1 VPDLLRMLPR
11 AGLLVGAVAATVA
24 ATGWALGR
32 GDVWQPAAVI
42 TSIAAALG
50 CRAIPALVSYQF
62 TVWVL
67 VTVVVGMLYPEL
79 CLSIGG
85 LDMKNKHL
93 LTAMIQLVMFG
104 MGTQMTIAELKSVR
118 RMSYPLMVGILLQF
132 SVMPVV
138 GWGIATALGMPPEIA
153 AGVVLIGA
161 CSSGLASNVMSYIAE
176 ANLPLSLA
184 LTAIGTVTAPV
195 TTPFWMWLLAGKWT
209 RIDVV
214 GMMMDIIKIVIVPV
228 GAALLHDWLR
238 HTTPGRRRAVIAVGL
253 MPLAVAAATWFA
265 GIWSLP
271 LTESGEPTKLAL
283 LELYAAGAVL
293 VGIGYHLLWRAWH
306 GVERWM
312 PAAAMFG
319 ILFVTLITIAKG
331 RGQLMDLGVELFVA
345 SVLHNVVGLALGY
358 ALCKLS
364 RVDERSSRTIAMEV
378 GIQNGGMASGL
389 ANEMGKIDT
398 VGLAAAVFIP
408 WMNISGSLL
417 ANYWR
422 RRGVND
428 ERAREPSR
436 LRPASAADQPDQ
448 SPDRRATPDGP
459 SGTSR

>member
-1 VPDLLRMLPR
+1 MSDLLRMLPR
-11 AGLLVGAVAATVA
+11 LGLALAAVAAIVTA
-24 ATGWALGR
+24 GGWAIGR
-32 GDVWQPAAVI
+32 PDVWHPAAVAA
-42 TSIAAALG
+42 SIGAALG
-50 CRAIPALVSYQF
+50 CRAIPALVTYQF

-67 VTVVVGMLYPEL
+67 VTVVLGMLYPAQ
-79 CLSIGG
+79 CLSLGG
-85 LDMKNKHL
+85 LDLKNKHL

-104 MGTQMTIAELKSVR
+104 MGTQMTIAELKSVKN
-118 RMSYPLMVGILLQF
+118 MSYPVFIGILLQF

-138 GWGIATALGMPPEIA
+138 GWGIAKALGMPPEIA

-176 ANLPLSLA
+176 ANLPLSLT
-184 LTAIGTVTAPV
+184 LTAIGTVTAPL
-195 TTPFWMWLLAGKWT
+195 TTPFWMWLLAGRWT
-209 RIDVV
+209 AIDVV

-238 HTTPGRRRAVIAVGL
+238 HAP
-253 MPLAVAAATWFA
+253 AAARRTLTTGCLLGLAAALGTWLA
-265 GIWSLP
+265 GLWSVP
-271 LTESGEPTKLAL
+271 LTAGGEPTRPAL
-283 LELYAAGAVL
+283 LAIYCAGAVL
-293 VGIGYHLLWRAWH
+293 VGIGYHALWQLWP

-331 RGQLMDLGVELFVA
+331 RGQLMDLGVELFIA

-358 ALCKLS
+358 AICKLS

-422 RRGVND
+422 RRGVRD
-428 ERAREPSR
+428 E
-436 LRPASAADQPDQ
+436 
-448 SPDRRATPDGP
+448 
-459 SGTSR
+459 

>member
-1 VPDLLRMLPR
+1 MPDLLKIIARL
-11 AGLLVGAVAATVA
+11 GLAVAAVTGLVA
-24 ATGWALGR
+24 IAGWALAR
-32 GDVWQPAAVI
+32 PDIWQPAAVVA
-42 TSIAAALG
+42 SVAAAIG
-50 CRAIPALVSYQF
+50 CRAIPALVTYQF

-67 VTVVVGMLYPEL
+67 VTVVIGMLYPDR
-79 CLSIGG
+79 CLSLGG
-85 LDMKNKHL
+85 FDLKNKHL

-104 MGTQMTIAELKSVR
+104 MGTQMTIAELKSVKN
-118 RMSYPLMVGILLQF
+118 MSYPVIIGILLQF

-138 GWGIATALGMPPEIA
+138 GWGIAKAMGMPPEIA

-176 ANLPLSLA
+176 ANLPLSLT
-184 LTAIGTVTAPV
+184 LTAIGTGTAPL

-238 HTTPGRRRAVIAVGL
+238 HAAPGRRRAVIAFGL
-253 MPLAVAAATWFA
+253 VPLAVAAATWFA
-265 GIWSLP
+265 GFWSLP
-271 LTESGEPTKLAL
+271 LTEAGEPTKLAL
-283 LELYAAGAVL
+283 LALYAAGAVV
-293 VGIGYHLLWRAWH
+293 VGLGYHALWRIWP

-331 RGQLMDLGVELFVA
+331 RGQLMDLGLELFVA
-345 SVLHNVVGLALGY
+345 SVLHNIVGLALGY
-358 ALCKLS
+358 AICKLC

-422 RRGVND
+422 RRGVSD
-428 ERAREPSR
+428 
-436 LRPASAADQPDQ
+436 D
-448 SPDRRATPDGP
+448 
-459 SGTSR
+459 

>member
-1 VPDLLRMLPR
+1 MHDLPRIAAR
-11 AGLLVGAVAATVA
+11 AGLAVAAAALVA
-24 ATGWALGR
+24 VLGGWFAGR
-32 GDVWQPAAVI
+32 PAVWQPAAVVAAV
-42 TSIAAALG
+42 AAAVG
-50 CRAIPALVSYQF
+50 CRAVPALVTYQF
-62 TVWVL
+62 TAWVL
-67 VTVVVGMLYPEL
+67 VTVVVGMLYPER
-79 CLSIGG
+79 CLSVGG
-85 LDMKNKHL
+85 LDMRNKHL

-104 MGTQMTIAELKSVR
+104 MGTQLTFAELASVR
-118 RMSYPLMVGILLQF
+118 RMTYPLFVGILLQF

-138 GWGIATALGMPPEIA
+138 GWGIAQALDMPPEIA

-209 RIDVV
+209 AIDVV
-214 GMMMDIIKIVIVPV
+214 GMMMDIVKIVIVPV

-238 HTTPGRRRAVIAVGL
+238 HAPAAARRMLTAGSLLCLAA
-253 MPLAVAAATWFA
+253 AVATWRA
-265 GIWSLP
+265 GLWSLP
-271 LTESGEPTKLAL
+271 LADGGEPTRPAL
-283 LELYAAGAVL
+283 LGLYTAGAVL
-293 VGIGYHLLWRAWH
+293 VGIGYHALWRRWH

-312 PAAAMFG
+312 PAAAMVG

-331 RGQLMDLGVELFVA
+331 RGQLLDLGVELFVA
-345 SVLHNVVGLALGY
+345 SVLHNVIGLALGY
-358 ALCKLS
+358 AICKLS

-422 RRGVND
+422 RR
-428 ERAREPSR
+428 RA
-436 LRPASAADQPDQ
+436 
-448 SPDRRATPDGP
+448 DG
-459 SGTSR
+459 R

>member
-1 VPDLLRMLPR
+1 MPDLLKIIARL
-11 AGLLVGAVAATVA
+11 GLAVAAVTGLVA
-24 ATGWALGR
+24 IAGWALAR
-32 GDVWQPAAVI
+32 PDIWQPAAVVA
-42 TSIAAALG
+42 SVAAAIG
-50 CRAIPALVSYQF
+50 CRAIPALVTYQF

-67 VTVVVGMLYPEL
+67 VTVVIGMLYPDR
-79 CLSIGG
+79 CLSLGG
-85 LDMKNKHL
+85 FDLKNKHL

-104 MGTQMTIAELKSVR
+104 MGTQMTIAELKSVKN
-118 RMSYPLMVGILLQF
+118 MSYPVIIGILLQF

-138 GWGIATALGMPPEIA
+138 GWGIAKAMGMPPEIA

-176 ANLPLSLA
+176 ANLPLSLT
-184 LTAIGTVTAPV
+184 LTAIGTGTAPL

-238 HTTPGRRRAVIAVGL
+238 HAAPGRRRAVIAFGL
-253 MPLAVAAATWFA
+253 VPLAVAAATWFA
-265 GIWSLP
+265 GFWSLP
-271 LTESGEPTKLAL
+271 LTEAGEPTKLAL
-283 LELYAAGAVL
+283 LALYAAGAVV
-293 VGIGYHLLWRAWH
+293 VGLGYHALWRIWP

-331 RGQLMDLGVELFVA
+331 RGQLMDLGLELFVA
-345 SVLHNVVGLALGY
+345 SVLHNIVGLALGY
-358 ALCKLS
+358 AICKLC

-422 RRGVND
+422 RHKP
-428 ERAREPSR
+428 ASIASR
-436 LRPASAADQPDQ
+436 LPMGR
-448 SPDRRATPDGP
+448 
-459 SGTSR
+459 

>member
-1 VPDLLRMLPR
+1 LSGDLADSDGGFVPDLLKLASRL
-11 AGLLVGAVAATVA
+11 GLAVAAITGLVA
-24 ATGWALGR
+24 VTGWAAGSS
-32 GDVWQPAAVI
+32 DIWQPAAVVA
-42 TSIAAALG
+42 SVAAAVG
-50 CRAIPALVSYQF
+50 CRAIPALVTYQF

-67 VTVVVGMLYPEL
+67 VTVVLGMLYPER
-79 CLSIGG
+79 CLSLGG

-104 MGTQMTIAELKSVR
+104 MGTQMTIAELKTVKN
-118 RMSYPLMVGILLQF
+118 MSYPVFIGILLQF

-138 GWGIATALGMPPEIA
+138 GWGIAKAMGMPPEIA

-176 ANLPLSLA
+176 ANLPLSLT
-184 LTAIGTVTAPV
+184 LTAIGTVTAPL
-195 TTPFWMWLLAGKWT
+195 TTPFWMWMLAGKWT
-209 RIDVV
+209 AIDVF

-238 HTTPGRRRAVIAVGL
+238 HAPAGRRQTLTAACL
-253 MPLAVAAATWFA
+253 LAIAAAFGTWLA
-265 GIWSLP
+265 GLWSLP
-271 LTESGEPTKLAL
+271 LTAGGEPTRPAL
-283 LELYAAGAVL
+283 LAIYSAGAVL
-293 VGIGYHLLWRAWH
+293 IGIGYHALWRIWP
-306 GVERWM
+306 GVDRWM

-319 ILFVTLITIAKG
+319 ILFVTLVTIAKG
-331 RGQLMDLGVELFVA
+331 RGQLMDLGVELFIA
-345 SVLHNVVGLALGY
+345 SVLHNVIGLALGY
-358 ALCKLS
+358 AICKVS

-422 RRGVND
+422 RRGVCD
-428 ERAREPSR
+428 E
-436 LRPASAADQPDQ
+436 
-448 SPDRRATPDGP
+448 
-459 SGTSR
+459 

>member
-1 VPDLLRMLPR
+1 VRDLLKIAARLGLVL
-11 AGLLVGAVAATVA
+11 AGVTGVVAVA
-24 ATGWALGR
+24 GWTLAR
-32 GDVWQPAAVI
+32 PDVWQPAAVVA
-42 TSIAAALG
+42 SVAAAIG
-50 CRAIPALVSYQF
+50 CRAIPALVTYQF

-67 VTVVVGMLYPEL
+67 VTVVIGMLYPDR
-79 CLSIGG
+79 CLTLGG
-85 LDMKNKHL
+85 LDLKNKHL

-104 MGTQMTIAELKSVR
+104 MGTQMTIAELKSVKN
-118 RMSYPLMVGILLQF
+118 MSYPVIIGIVLQF

-138 GWGIATALGMPPEIA
+138 GWGIAKAMGMPPEIA

-176 ANLPLSLA
+176 ANLPLSLT
-184 LTAIGTVTAPV
+184 LTAIGTVTAPL

-238 HTTPGRRRAVIAVGL
+238 HAPPGPRRTLTAGCLLGL
-253 MPLAVAAATWFA
+253 AAALGTWLA
-265 GIWSLP
+265 GLWSLP
-271 LTESGEPTKLAL
+271 LAASGEPTRLAL
-283 LELYAAGAVL
+283 LGLYCCGAVV
-293 VGIGYHLLWRAWH
+293 VGIGYHALWRVWP
-306 GVERWM
+306 GVERCM

-331 RGQLMDLGVELFVA
+331 RGQLLDLGVELFIA

-358 ALCKLS
+358 AICKAC

-422 RRGVND
+422 RRGVRD
-428 ERAREPSR
+428 E
-436 LRPASAADQPDQ
+436 
-448 SPDRRATPDGP
+448 
-459 SGTSR
+459 

>member
-1 VPDLLRMLPR
+1 MPDLLRMASR
-11 AGLLVGAVAATVA
+11 ASLLVAAVAGIVA

-32 GDVWQPAAVI
+32 GDVWPVAVVVA
-42 TSIAAALG
+42 SIAAAVG
-50 CRAIPALVSYQF
+50 CRAIPALVTYQF

-67 VTVVVGMLYPEL
+67 VTVVVGMLYPDR
-79 CLSIGG
+79 CLSVGG
-85 LDMKNKHL
+85 LDMRNKHL

-104 MGTQMTIAELKSVR
+104 MGTQMTLAEFKNVG
-118 RMSYPLMVGILLQF
+118 RMSYPVAIGVLLQF

-138 GWGIATALGMPPEIA
+138 GWGIAKMLGMPPEIA

-176 ANLPLSLA
+176 ANLPLSLT
-184 LTAIGTVTAPV
+184 LTAIGTVTAPL
-195 TTPFWMWLLAGKWT
+195 TTPFWMWLLAGRWT
-209 RIDVV
+209 TIDFF
-214 GMMMDIIKIVIVPV
+214 GMMIDIVKIVIVPI

-238 HTTPGRRRAVIAVGL
+238 SAASATRRALTTACAAAVIAGAGSW
-253 MPLAVAAATWFA
+253 LAGWWTLPA
-265 GIWSLP
+265 GAD
-271 LTESGEPTKLAL
+271 GEPTRLAL
-283 LELYAAGAVL
+283 LALYCGGAVV
-293 VGIGYHLLWRAWH
+293 VGIGYHALWRLWP
-306 GVERWM
+306 EIDRWM

-331 RGQLMDLGVELFVA
+331 RAQLMELGVELFIA
-345 SVLHNVVGLALGY
+345 SVLHNVVGLVLGY
-358 ALCKLS
+358 LLCRLS

-422 RRGVND
+422 QRGVRDESESAMPVQAGSD
-428 ERAREPSR
+428 ERR
-436 LRPASAADQPDQ
+436 
-448 SPDRRATPDGP
+448 
-459 SGTSR
+459 

>member
-1 VPDLLRMLPR
+1 MSDLLKMLPR
-11 AGLLVGAVAATVA
+11 AGLATAAVAAIVA
-24 ATGWALGR
+24 AGGWASGR
-32 GDVWQPAAVI
+32 PDVWHPAAVAA
-42 TSIAAALG
+42 SIGAALG
-50 CRAIPALVSYQF
+50 CRAIPALVTYQF

-67 VTVVVGMLYPEL
+67 VTVVLGMLYPQR
-79 CLSIGG
+79 CLSLGG
-85 LDMKNKHL
+85 LDLKNKHL

-104 MGTQMTIAELKSVR
+104 MGTQMTIAELKSVK
-118 RMSYPLMVGILLQF
+118 RMSYPLVIGILLQF

-138 GWGIATALGMPPEIA
+138 GWGIAKALGMPPEIA

-195 TTPFWMWLLAGKWT
+195 TTPFWMWLLAGTWT
-209 RIDVV
+209 EIDVV
-214 GMMMDIIKIVIVPV
+214 AMMMDIIKIVIVPV

-238 HTTPGRRRAVIAVGL
+238 HATPGRRRATIAAL
-253 MPLAVAAATWFA
+253 LLPLAAALTTWVA
-265 GIWSLP
+265 GLWSLP
-271 LTESGEPTKLAL
+271 VAPDGEPTRPAL
-283 LELYAAGAVL
+283 LAIYAASAVL
-293 VGIGYHLLWRAWH
+293 VGVGYHLLWRAWH
-306 GVERWM
+306 GVERCM

-331 RGQLMDLGVELFVA
+331 RGQLMDLGLELFVA

-358 ALCKLS
+358 AICRLS

-422 RRGVND
+422 RRGVRQ
-428 ERAREPSR
+428 E
-436 LRPASAADQPDQ
+436 
-448 SPDRRATPDGP
+448 
-459 SGTSR
+459 

>member
-1 VPDLLRMLPR
+1 VSDLLRMLPR
-11 AGLLVGAVAATVA
+11 LGLALAAVAATVTA
-24 ATGWALGR
+24 GGWGIGR
-32 GDVWQPAAVI
+32 PDVWHPAAVVA
-42 TSIAAALG
+42 SVGAAIG
-50 CRAIPALVSYQF
+50 CRAIPALVTYQF

-67 VTVVVGMLYPEL
+67 VTVVLGMLYPAQ
-79 CLSIGG
+79 CLSLGG
-85 LDMKNKHL
+85 LDFKNKHL

-104 MGTQMTIAELKSVR
+104 MGTQMTIAELKSVKN
-118 RMSYPLMVGILLQF
+118 MSYPLLIGILLQF

-138 GWGIATALGMPPEIA
+138 GWGIAKALGMPPEIA

-161 CSSGLASNVMSYIAE
+161 CSSGLASNVMSYIAD

-209 RIDVV
+209 AIDVV
-214 GMMMDIIKIVIVPV
+214 GMMIDIIKIVIVPV

-238 HTTPGRRRAVIAVGL
+238 HAAPGRRRSVIAVCL
-253 MPLAVAAATWFA
+253 LPLAVALATWLA
-265 GIWSLP
+265 GLWSLP
-271 LTESGEPTKLAL
+271 LTDAGEPTRPGL
-283 LELYAAGAVL
+283 LVIYAAGAVL
-293 VGIGYHLLWRAWH
+293 VGIGYHVLWRLWH

-331 RGQLMDLGVELFVA
+331 RGQLLDLGVELFVA
-345 SVLHNVVGLALGY
+345 SVLHNVAGLALGY
-358 ALCKLS
+358 TICKLS

-422 RRGVND
+422 RRAVGSD
-428 ERAREPSR
+428 
-436 LRPASAADQPDQ
+436 RPTFQVSTGRSTA
-448 SPDRRATPDGP
+448 SPDIPRKR
-459 SGTSR
+459 

>member
-1 VPDLLRMLPR
+1 VSNLVKIVPRL
-11 AGLLVGAVAATVA
+11 GLAVAAVA
-24 ATGWALGR
+24 AIVADAGWVAGR
-32 GDVWQPAAVI
+32 PDVWHPAAVV
-42 TSIAAALG
+42 TAVAAAVG
-50 CRAIPALVSYQF
+50 CRAIPALVTYQF

-67 VTVVVGMLYPEL
+67 VTVVLGMLYPTQ
-79 CLSIGG
+79 CLTLGG
-85 LDMKNKHL
+85 LDLKNKHL

-118 RMSYPLMVGILLQF
+118 NMSYPVFIGILLQF

-138 GWGIATALGMPPEIA
+138 GWGIARAMGMPPEIA

-176 ANLPLSLA
+176 ANLPLSLT
-184 LTAIGTVTAPV
+184 LTAIGTVTAPL
-195 TTPFWMWLLAGKWT
+195 TTPFWMWLLAGRWT
-209 RIDVV
+209 AIDVV
-214 GMMMDIIKIVIVPV
+214 GMMMDIVKIVIVPV

-238 HTTPGRRRAVIAVGL
+238 HAPPRARRTLTAACLLGL
-253 MPLAVAAATWFA
+253 GAALGTWLAGLWSMPLTDA
-265 GIWSLP
+265 
-271 LTESGEPTKLAL
+271 GEPTRPAL
-283 LELYAAGAVL
+283 LAIYCAGAVL
-293 VGIGYHLLWRAWH
+293 VGLGYHALWRLVP

-331 RGQLMDLGVELFVA
+331 RSQLIDLGLELFIA

-358 ALCKLS
+358 AICKLS

-422 RRGVND
+422 RRGVRN
-428 ERAREPSR
+428 S
-436 LRPASAADQPDQ
+436 
-448 SPDRRATPDGP
+448 
-459 SGTSR
+459 

>member
-1 VPDLLRMLPR
+1 MSDLLKMLPR
-11 AGLLVGAVAATVA
+11 AGLAVAAVA
-24 ATGWALGR
+24 AMFAAGGWAIGR
-32 GDVWQPAAVI
+32 PDVWHPAAVVA
-42 TSIAAALG
+42 SISAAIG
-50 CRAIPALVSYQF
+50 CRAIPALVTYQF

-67 VTVVVGMLYPEL
+67 VTAVLGMLYPDR
-79 CLSIGG
+79 CLSLGG

-104 MGTQMTIAELKSVR
+104 MGTQMTIAELKSMKN
-118 RMSYPLMVGILLQF
+118 MSYPVIIGILLQF

-138 GWGIATALGMPPEIA
+138 GWGIAKAMGMPPEIA

-176 ANLPLSLA
+176 ANLPLSLT
-184 LTAIGTVTAPV
+184 LTAIGTVTAPL
-195 TTPFWMWLLAGKWT
+195 TTPFWMWLLAGRWT
-209 RIDVV
+209 AIDVV

-238 HTTPGRRRAVIAVGL
+238 HAP
-253 MPLAVAAATWFA
+253 AAARRTLTTSCLLGLGAALGTWLA
-265 GIWSLP
+265 GLWSLP
-271 LTESGEPTKLAL
+271 LTNAGEPTRPAL
-283 LELYAAGAVL
+283 LAIYCAGAVL
-293 VGIGYHLLWRAWH
+293 VGIGYHALWRVWP

-331 RGQLMDLGVELFVA
+331 RGQLMDLGAELFIA

-358 ALCKLS
+358 AICKLS

-422 RRGVND
+422 RRGV
-428 ERAREPSR
+428 R
-436 LRPASAADQPDQ
+436 
-448 SPDRRATPDGP
+448 DG
-459 SGTSR
+459 

>member
-1 VPDLLRMLPR
+1 MSDPLKVISR
-11 AGLLVGAVAATVA
+11 ASLAVAAIA
-24 ATGWALGR
+24 ALLAAGAWAAGR
-32 GDVWQPAAVI
+32 PDLWQPAAVAA
-42 TSIAAALG
+42 SVAAAIG
-50 CRAIPALVSYQF
+50 CRAIPALVTYQF

-67 VTVVVGMLYPEL
+67 VTVVIGMLYPQQ
-79 CLSIGG
+79 CLSVGG

-93 LTAMIQLVMFG
+93 LTGMIQLVMFG
-104 MGTQMTIAELKSVR
+104 MGTQMTIAELKSVK
-118 RMSYPLMVGILLQF
+118 RMSYPLFIGILLQF

-138 GWGIATALGMPPEIA
+138 GWGIAKALGMPPEIA

-209 RIDVV
+209 PIDVV
-214 GMMMDIIKIVIVPV
+214 GMTMDIIKIVIVPV

-238 HTTPGRRRAVIAVGL
+238 HTAPGRRRTVIVACL
-253 MPLAVAAATWFA
+253 LPLAAALATWL
-265 GIWSLP
+265 GGLWSLP
-271 LTESGEPTKLAL
+271 LTDAGEPTRPAL
-283 LELYAAGAVL
+283 LAIYAAGAVL
-293 VGIGYHLLWRAWH
+293 VGIGYHLLWQAWH

-331 RGQLMDLGVELFVA
+331 RGQLMDLGMELFVA

-358 ALCKLS
+358 AICKLS

-417 ANYWR
+417 
-422 RRGVND
+422 
-428 ERAREPSR
+428 
-436 LRPASAADQPDQ
+436 
-448 SPDRRATPDGP
+448 
-459 SGTSR
+459 

>member
-1 VPDLLRMLPR
+1 MPDLLKPVARLGLAIAAVTALA
-11 AGLLVGAVAATVA
+11 AGA
-24 ATGWALGR
+24 GWAMGR
-32 GDVWQPAAVI
+32 PDIWQPAAVVA
-42 TSIAAALG
+42 SVAAAIG
-50 CRAIPALVSYQF
+50 CRSIPALVTYQF

-67 VTVVVGMLYPEL
+67 VTVVIGMLYPER

-104 MGTQMTIAELKSVR
+104 MGTQMTIAELKSVK
-118 RMSYPLMVGILLQF
+118 RMSYPLFIGILLQF

-138 GWGIATALGMPPEIA
+138 GWGIAKALGMPPEIA

-209 RIDVV
+209 AIDVV
-214 GMMMDIIKIVIVPV
+214 GMMMDIVKIVIVPV

-238 HTTPGRRRAVIAVGL
+238 HAAPRRRRTVIAFGL
-253 MPLAVAAATWFA
+253 VPLAVAAATWFA
-265 GIWSLP
+265 GVWSLP
-271 LTESGEPTKLAL
+271 LTAAGEPTKPAL
-283 LELYAAGAVL
+283 LAIYAAGAVL
-293 VGIGYHLLWRAWH
+293 VGLGYHLLWRIWP

-331 RGQLMDLGVELFVA
+331 RGQLMDLGLELFVA

-422 RRGVND
+422 RRGV
-428 ERAREPSR
+428 RAGDSR
-436 LRPASAADQPDQ
+436 TA
-448 SPDRRATPDGP
+448 
-459 SGTSR
+459 

>member
-1 VPDLLRMLPR
+1 MSTLLKMLPR
-11 AGLLVGAVAATVA
+11 IGLAVAAGA
-24 ATGWALGR
+24 ALLADTGWVAGR
-32 GDVWQPAAVI
+32 PDVWQPAAVVAAV
-42 TSIAAALG
+42 AAALG
-50 CRAIPALVSYQF
+50 CRAIPALVTYQF

-67 VTVVVGMLYPEL
+67 VTVVIGMLYPER

-104 MGTQMTIAELKSVR
+104 MGTQMTIAELKSVK
-118 RMSYPLMVGILLQF
+118 RMSYPLFIGILLQF

-138 GWGIATALGMPPEIA
+138 GWGIAKALGMPPEIA

-209 RIDVV
+209 AIDVV

-238 HTTPGRRRAVIAVGL
+238 HAPPAARRTLAGACLTCLGAVFGTWVAGL
-253 MPLAVAAATWFA
+253 
-265 GIWSLP
+265 WSLP
-271 LTESGEPTKLAL
+271 LTDAGEPTRPAL
-283 LELYAAGAVL
+283 LAIYAAGAVL
-293 VGIGYHLLWRAWH
+293 VGLGYHALWRLWPA
-306 GVERWM
+306 VERWM

-422 RRGVND
+422 RRGVRD
-428 ERAREPSR
+428 E
-436 LRPASAADQPDQ
+436 
-448 SPDRRATPDGP
+448 
-459 SGTSR
+459 

>member
-1 VPDLLRMLPR
+1 VNRVPSTDR
-11 AGLLVGAVAATVA
+11 AVLGVAAAALVAAVA
-24 ATGWALGR
+24 GWVVGR
-32 GDVWQPAAVI
+32 PDVWQPAAVVA
-42 TSIAAALG
+42 SVAAAVG
-50 CRAIPALVSYQF
+50 CRAIPALVTYQF
-62 TVWVL
+62 TAWVL
-67 VTVVVGMLYPEL
+67 VTVVVGMLYPER
-79 CLSIGG
+79 CLSVGG
-85 LDMKNKHL
+85 LDMRNKHL

-104 MGTQMTIAELKSVR
+104 MGTQLTFAELASVR
-118 RMSYPLMVGILLQF
+118 RMTYPLFVGILLQF

-138 GWGIATALGMPPEIA
+138 GWGIARALGMPPEIA

-195 TTPFWMWLLAGKWT
+195 TTPFWMWLLAGRWT
-209 RIDVV
+209 AIDVV
-214 GMMMDIIKIVIVPV
+214 GMMMDIVKIVIVPV

-238 HTTPGRRRAVIAVGL
+238 HVP
-253 MPLAVAAATWFA
+253 AATRRTLTA
-265 GIWSLP
+265 GCLLGLTAALATWLAGLWSPP
-271 LTESGEPTKLAL
+271 LTPLGEPTRPAL
-283 LELYAAGAVL
+283 LAIYASGAVL
-293 VGIGYHLLWRAWH
+293 VGIGYHALWRIWP

-312 PAAAMFG
+312 PAAAMLG

-331 RGQLMDLGVELFVA
+331 RGQLLDLGLELFVA
-345 SVLHNVVGLALGY
+345 SVLHNVIGLALGY

-422 RRGVND
+422 RRGVGG
-428 ERAREPSR
+428 R
-436 LRPASAADQPDQ
+436 
-448 SPDRRATPDGP
+448 
-459 SGTSR
+459 

>member
-1 VPDLLRMLPR
+1 VPDLLKIIARL
-11 AGLLVGAVAATVA
+11 GLAVAAVTGLVA
-24 ATGWALGR
+24 IAGWALAR
-32 GDVWQPAAVI
+32 PDIWQPAAVVA
-42 TSIAAALG
+42 SVAAAIG
-50 CRAIPALVSYQF
+50 CRAIPALVTYQF

-67 VTVVVGMLYPEL
+67 VTVVIGMLYPDR
-79 CLSIGG
+79 CLSLGG
-85 LDMKNKHL
+85 FDLKNKHL

-104 MGTQMTIAELKSVR
+104 MGTQMTIAELKSVKN
-118 RMSYPLMVGILLQF
+118 MSYPVIIGILLQF

-138 GWGIATALGMPPEIA
+138 GWGIAKAMGMPPEIA

-176 ANLPLSLA
+176 ANLPLSLT
-184 LTAIGTVTAPV
+184 LTAIGTGTAPL

-238 HTTPGRRRAVIAVGL
+238 HAAPGRRRAVIAFGL
-253 MPLAVAAATWFA
+253 VPLAVAAATWFA
-265 GIWSLP
+265 GFWSLP
-271 LTESGEPTKLAL
+271 LTEAGEPTKLAL
-283 LELYAAGAVL
+283 LALYAAGAVV
-293 VGIGYHLLWRAWH
+293 VGLGYHALWRIWP

-331 RGQLMDLGVELFVA
+331 RGQLMDLGLELFVA
-345 SVLHNVVGLALGY
+345 SVLHNIVGLALGY
-358 ALCKLS
+358 AICKLC

-422 RRGVND
+422 RRGVSD
-428 ERAREPSR
+428 
-436 LRPASAADQPDQ
+436 D
-448 SPDRRATPDGP
+448 
-459 SGTSR
+459 

>member
-1 VPDLLRMLPR
+1 MLPR
-11 AGLLVGAVAATVA
+11 AGLLIAAVAAIA
-24 ATGWALGR
+24 AAMGWTLGR
-32 GDVWQPAAVI
+32 ADIWQPAAVLA
-42 TSIAAALG
+42 SIAAAIG
-50 CRAIPALVSYQF
+50 CRAIPALVTYQF

-67 VTVVVGMLYPEL
+67 VTVVIGMLYPER

-104 MGTQMTIAELKSVR
+104 MGTQMTIAELKSVK
-118 RMSYPLMVGILLQF
+118 RMSYPLVIGILLQF

-138 GWGIATALGMPPEIA
+138 GWGIAKALGMPPEIA

-209 RIDVV
+209 DIDVV

-238 HTTPGRRRAVIAVGL
+238 HTTPGRRRAVIAFGL
-253 MPLAVAAATWFA
+253 APLAIAAATWFA
-265 GIWSLP
+265 GLWSLP
-271 LTESGEPTKLAL
+271 LTESGEPTKPAL
-283 LELYAAGAVL
+283 LAIYAAGAVL
-293 VGIGYHLLWRAWH
+293 VGIGYHLLWRGWH

-331 RGQLMDLGVELFVA
+331 RGQLMDLGLELFVA

-422 RRGVND
+422 RRGVGD
-428 ERAREPSR
+428 E
-436 LRPASAADQPDQ
+436 
-448 SPDRRATPDGP
+448 
-459 SGTSR
+459 

>member
-1 VPDLLRMLPR
+1 MHHVLTVVPR
-11 AGLLVGAVAATVA
+11 ASLAVAAA
-24 ATGWALGR
+24 AALLADTGWVAGR
-32 GDVWQPAAVI
+32 PDVWQPAAVVAAV
-42 TSIAAALG
+42 AAAIG
-50 CRAIPALVSYQF
+50 CRAIPALVTYQF

-67 VTVVVGMLYPEL
+67 VTVVIGMLYPQQ
-79 CLSIGG
+79 CLSMGG

-93 LTAMIQLVMFG
+93 LTGMIQLVMFG
-104 MGTQMTIAELKSVR
+104 MGTQMTIAELSSVQ
-118 RMSYPLMVGILLQF
+118 RMSYPLVIGILLQF

-195 TTPFWMWLLAGKWT
+195 TTPFWMWLLAGTWT
-209 RIDVV
+209 AIDVV
-214 GMMMDIIKIVIVPV
+214 GMMMDIVKIVIVPV

-238 HTTPGRRRAVIAVGL
+238 HASPAARRTLVAASLIALGAAVG
-253 MPLAVAAATWFA
+253 TWCA
-265 GIWSLP
+265 GLWSLP
-271 LTESGEPTKLAL
+271 LTDAGEPTRPAL
-283 LELYAAGAVL
+283 LAIYAAGAVL
-293 VGIGYHLLWRAWH
+293 VGLGYHSLWRLWPA
-306 GVERWM
+306 VERWM

-358 ALCKLS
+358 AICRLS

-422 RRGVND
+422 RRGVVD
-428 ERAREPSR
+428 
-436 LRPASAADQPDQ
+436 D
-448 SPDRRATPDGP
+448 
-459 SGTSR
+459 

>member
-1 VPDLLRMLPR
+1 VSNLLKIVPRL
-11 AGLLVGAVAATVA
+11 GLAVAAVA
-24 ATGWALGR
+24 AIVADAGWVSGR
-32 GDVWQPAAVI
+32 PDVWHPAAVV
-42 TSIAAALG
+42 TAVAAAVG
-50 CRAIPALVSYQF
+50 CRAIPALVTYQF

-67 VTVVVGMLYPEL
+67 VTVVLGMLYPAQ
-79 CLSIGG
+79 CLTLGG
-85 LDMKNKHL
+85 LDLKNKHL

-118 RMSYPLMVGILLQF
+118 NMSYPVFIGILLQF

-138 GWGIATALGMPPEIA
+138 GWGIARAMGMPPEIA

-176 ANLPLSLA
+176 ANLPLSLT
-184 LTAIGTVTAPV
+184 LTAIGTVTAPL
-195 TTPFWMWLLAGKWT
+195 TTPFWMWLLAGRWT
-209 RIDVV
+209 AIDVV
-214 GMMMDIIKIVIVPV
+214 GMMMDIVKIVIVPV

-238 HTTPGRRRAVIAVGL
+238 HAPPRARRTLTAACLLGL
-253 MPLAVAAATWFA
+253 GAALGTWLAGLWSMPLTDA
-265 GIWSLP
+265 
-271 LTESGEPTKLAL
+271 GEPTRPAL
-283 LELYAAGAVL
+283 LAIYCAGAVL
-293 VGIGYHLLWRAWH
+293 VGLGYHALWRLVP

-331 RGQLMDLGVELFVA
+331 RSQLIDLGLELFIA

-358 ALCKLS
+358 AICKLS

-422 RRGVND
+422 RRGVRN
-428 ERAREPSR
+428 S
-436 LRPASAADQPDQ
+436 
-448 SPDRRATPDGP
+448 
-459 SGTSR
+459 